1 MLKEADTINHPYW
14 PRNLSIPNYVA
25 NDRSM
30 SEILIFLFSV
40 SGILL
45 LATWSLT
52 GRKVS
57 GRSLSGGRRLAL
69 CWFTVCGFIHGV
81 IEGWFS
87 LYYTIIPEDQSFLSQ
102 LCEWGSKSIW
112 LRLSLG
118 CFEIIVWKYSVN
130 VPWIPKMLV
139 FLYRERIFQRRQ
151 QICNVS
157 YTHACMCLCIKKKS
171 LCIVSN
177 LLLWNLFSRADN
189 FTVSMET
196 VTACLWGPFSI
207 WIVVAFLYNHS
218 YRFVMQLIVS
228 LGKIC
233 VFLCILQYMQL

>member
-1 MLKEADTINHPYW
+1 MLYILSHNHVFIFHPCLQMLKEADTINHPYW

-57 GRSLSGGRRLAL
+57 GRSLSGGRRLTL

-102 LCEWGSKSIW
+102 LCELGSKSIW

-118 CFEIIVWKYSVN
+118 CFKIIVWKYSVN
-130 VPWIPKMLV
+130 VPWIPKML
-139 FLYRERIFQRRQ
+139 
-151 QICNVS
+151 
-157 YTHACMCLCIKKKS
+157 M
-171 LCIVSN
+171 
-177 LLLWNLFSRADN
+177 FSS
-189 FTVSMET
+189 T
-196 VTACLWGPFSI
+196 
-207 WIVVAFLYNHS
+207 
-218 YRFVMQLIVS
+218 
-228 LGKIC
+228 GKE
-233 VFLCILQYMQL
+233 YSKGDSRYAM

>member
-1 MLKEADTINHPYW
+1 MLKEAETMIHPYR

-30 SEILIFLFSV
+30 SEILVFLFSV

-57 GRSLSGGRRLAL
+57 GSRLSGGRRLAL

-87 LYYTIIPEDQSFLSQ
+87 LNYTIIPEDQSFLSQ
-102 LCEWGSKSIW
+102 LCEWGLKSIQ
-112 LRLSLG
+112 L
-118 CFEIIVWKYSVN
+118 YSIH

-139 FLYRERIFQRRQ
+139 FLDRERIFQRRQ
-151 QICNVS
+151 QIRNVS
-157 YTHACMCLCIKKKS
+157 YTHACNEKNESMHCI
-171 LCIVSN
+171 
-177 LLLWNLFSRADN
+177 
-189 FTVSMET
+189 
-196 VTACLWGPFSI
+196 
-207 WIVVAFLYNHS
+207 
-218 YRFVMQLIVS
+218 
-228 LGKIC
+228 
-233 VFLCILQYMQL
+233 

>member
-1 MLKEADTINHPYW
+1 MMYLYILSPFQMLKEAETINHPYW

-57 GRSLSGGRRLAL
+57 GSRLSGGRRLAL

-87 LYYTIIPEDQSFLSQ
+87 LYYTIIPGDQSFLSQ
-102 LCEWGSKSIW
+102 LCE
-112 LRLSLG
+112 
-118 CFEIIVWKYSVN
+118 
-130 VPWIPKMLV
+130 
-139 FLYRERIFQRRQ
+139 
-151 QICNVS
+151 
-157 YTHACMCLCIKKKS
+157 
-171 LCIVSN
+171 
-177 LLLWNLFSRADN
+177 
-189 FTVSMET
+189 
-196 VTACLWGPFSI
+196 
-207 WIVVAFLYNHS
+207 
-218 YRFVMQLIVS
+218 
-228 LGKIC
+228 
-233 VFLCILQYMQL
+233 

>member
-1 MLKEADTINHPYW
+1 MLKEAETINHPYW

-52 GRKVS
+52 GRKVAGS
-57 GRSLSGGRRLAL
+57 RLSGGRRLAL

-102 LCEWGSKSIW
+102 LCEWGSKSI
-112 LRLSLG
+112 SLNISLV
-118 CFEIIVWKYSVN
+118 CFEIILRNFSPQCLVN
-130 VPWIPKMLV
+130 IIITKT
-139 FLYRERIFQRRQ
+139 YIFHAQSKN
-151 QICNVS
+151 CEHKLSSSPLLGSS
-157 YTHACMCLCIKKKS
+157 YLRVVKS
-171 LCIVSN
+171 
-177 LLLWNLFSRADN
+177 
-189 FTVSMET
+189 
-196 VTACLWGPFSI
+196 
-207 WIVVAFLYNHS
+207 
-218 YRFVMQLIVS
+218 
-228 LGKIC
+228 
-233 VFLCILQYMQL
+233 